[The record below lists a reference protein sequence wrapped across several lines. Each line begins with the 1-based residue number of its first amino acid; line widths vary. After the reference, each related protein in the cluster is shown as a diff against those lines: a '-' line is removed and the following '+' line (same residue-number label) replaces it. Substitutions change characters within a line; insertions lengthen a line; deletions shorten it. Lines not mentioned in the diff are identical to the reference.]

1 MYKKKFEKVGI
12 RIPNILFPNENIDLK
27 KFSVIACDQFTS
39 NKEYWDEVKK
49 IVSGHK
55 SSMDLIFPEIDLP
68 ITSEKIN
75 TINNNMKKYIDENIL
90 TSIGETFIYVN
101 RETTSGIRQGLI
113 VSLDLEQYDYRDN
126 AKTLIRATEKTVAD
140 RLPARVD
147 IKRGACLDIPH
158 VMVLIN
164 DEENL
169 LMNALKKMSLGK
181 KTLYDFDLMMQGGN
195 IKGYKVDEEND
206 LNEIADIFIKLY
218 NNAKDKLLY
227 AIGDGNHSLA
237 AAKIIYEDLK
247 RKIAKNNDFDLNN
260 DENREKVLKILENEQ
275 KRYALVEIVNIF
287 DEGLEFYPIHRLLIN
302 VDRKK
307 FFEET
312 KIDMNEDLD
321 MQKTQLIIDEYLKN
335 HSETKLEYIHD
346 IDECKKLGND
356 NKNLSLIFK
365 EFKKNGFFDDIIKYG
380 SLCRKS
386 FSMGEGRDKRYY
398 LESRKI

>member
-12 RIPNILFPNENIDLK
+12 RVPNILLPNDSVDLK

-39 NKEYWDEVKK
+39 NIEYWDEVKK

-75 TINNNMKKYIDENIL
+75 AINENMKKYIDENIL

-101 RETTSGIRQGLI
+101 RKTTSGIRQGLI
-113 VSLDLEQYDYRDN
+113 VSLDLEQYDYSDN

-158 VMVLIN
+158 AMVLIN

-169 LMNALKKMSLGK
+169 LMDTLKKMASGK
-181 KTLYDFDLMMQGGN
+181 KPLYDFDLMLKGGN
-195 IKGYKVDEEND
+195 IKGYKINEEND

-247 RKIAKNNDFDLNN
+247 REIAKNNDFDLNN
-260 DENREKVLKILENEQ
+260 DEDREKVLKILENEQ

-302 VDRKK
+302 VDREK

-321 MQKTQLIIDEYLKN
+321 LQKTQLIIDEYLKN
-335 HSETKLEYIHD
+335 HSETKIEYIHD

>member
-49 IVSGHK
+49 IVSGNK
-55 SSMDLIFPEIDLP
+55 SSIDLIFPEIDLP

-101 RETTSGIRQGLI
+101 RKTTSGIRQGLI

-169 LMNALKKMSLGK
+169 LMNTLKKMSLGK
-181 KTLYDFDLMMQGGN
+181 KTLYDFDLMLKGGN
-195 IKGYKVDEEND
+195 IKGYEVNDEND

-247 RKIAKNNDFDLNN
+247 REIAKNNDFDLNN
-260 DENREKVLKILENEQ
+260 DEDREKVLKILENEQ

-302 VDRKK
+302 VDREK

-312 KIDMNEDLD
+312 RIDMNEDLD
-321 MQKTQLIIDEYLKN
+321 LQKTQLIIDEYLKN

-386 FSMGEGRDKRYY
+386 FSIGEGRDKRYY